1 MNANRRRRPRRDG
14 GEFRREI
21 DFSSWVPRTSVG
33 EKVKSGEI
41 KTMNEFMKLSTPIKE
56 VEIVDKLLPM
66 MGEEVIDVGRVQR
79 VTDSGRRMRFRV
91 VVGVG
96 NRNGYVGVG
105 VAKGKEAG
113 PTIRKAI
120 ERAKLNVVEIKR
132 GCGSW
137 ECGCGGPHTV
147 PFRVTGKMG
156 SVSVTLSPAPRG
168 TDLVSGEIARKI
180 LALAGISDVW
190 VHTDGHTRTAINFS
204 NAVLDALANTKRM
217 KVKDSDVK
225 NLNIILGEEAKK
237 EEAGEPGKEGIEVE
251 PKAEKEQ
258 TKEDSKAEE
267 KEPTAVPKPEKKGD
281 AVKSAPEEKV
291 EAPKKEDK
299 SNKEEEK
306 AEKKEEPKKE
316 EVREESKSQE
326 PKKEEIKESD
336 GDKKD

>member
-1 MNANRRRRPRRDG
+1 MNANRRRRPKRDG

-41 KTMNEFMKLSTPIKE
+41 KTMNDFMKRSTPIKE

-120 ERAKLNVVEIKR
+120 KRAKLNVVEIKR

-137 ECGCGGPHTV
+137 ECGCGNPHTV
-147 PFRVTGKMG
+147 PFKITGKSG
-156 SVSVTLSPAPRG
+156 SVSVTLYPAPKG
-168 TDLVSGEIARKI
+168 TGAVSGEIARKI

-204 NAVLDALANTKRM
+204 RAILDALANTKRM

-225 NLNIILGEEAKK
+225 NLNIILGEEEKT
-237 EEAGEPGKEGIEVE
+237 EEPEKEGVEVE
-251 PKAEKEQ
+251 LKPGKEQ
-258 TKEDSKAEE
+258 TKEGSKAEE
-267 KEPTAVPKPEKKGD
+267 KGLKEEKPKPEKKE
-281 AVKSAPEEKV
+281 AKEKKLEEK
-291 EAPKKEDK
+291 K
-299 SNKEEEK
+299 SKEEEPKK
-306 AEKKEEPKKE
+306 AEKKEESKKKESEGSKKE
-316 EVREESKSQE
+316 EV
-326 PKKEEIKESD
+326 KESD
-336 GDKKD
+336 EGSKD

>member
-1 MNANRRRRPRRDG
+1 MNAKRRRRPRREG
-14 GEFRREI
+14 NEFRGEI
-21 DFSSWVPRTSVG
+21 DFSGWIPRTSVG

-41 KTMNEFMKLSTPIKE
+41 KTMNEFMKLSAPIKE

-190 VHTDGHTRTAINFS
+190 VHTEGHTRTAINFS
-204 NAVLDALANTKRM
+204 GAVLDALANTKRM
-217 KVKDSDVK
+217 KVKDSDVE

-237 EEAGEPGKEGIEVE
+237 EEPEKEGIEVE
-251 PKAEKEQ
+251 
-258 TKEDSKAEE
+258 SKS
-267 KEPTAVPKPEKKGD
+267 EKKEGT
-281 AVKSAPEEKV
+281 VKSTPDEKV
-291 EAPKKEDK
+291 ETPKKEEK
-299 SNKEEEK
+299 SKEEEVD
-306 AEKKEEPKKE
+306 KKEESKEPKKE
-316 EVREESKSQE
+316 EVKEEPKKESKSQE
-326 PKKEEIKESD
+326 PKKEEVKESD

>member
-1 MNANRRRRPRRDG
+1 MNGNRRRRPRRDG

-21 DFSSWVPRTSVG
+21 DFSSWVPRTSIG
-33 EKVKSGEI
+33 ERVKSGEI
-41 KTMNEFMKLSTPIKE
+41 KTMNDFMKLSTPIKE

-120 ERAKLNVVEIKR
+120 ERAKLNIVEIKR

-137 ECGCGGPHTV
+137 ECSCGNPHTV
-147 PFRVTGKMG
+147 PFKITGKSG
-156 SVSVTLSPAPRG
+156 SVLVTLYPAPKG
-168 TDLVSGEIARKI
+168 TGPVSGEIARKI

-204 NAVLDALANTKRM
+204 RAILDALTNTKRM
-217 KVKDSDVK
+217 KVKESDVD
-225 NLNIILGEEAKK
+225 NLNIILGEEEKG
-237 EEAGEPGKEGIEVE
+237 EEPEKEGIEVE
-251 PKAEKEQ
+251 LKAGKEQ
-258 TKEDSKAEE
+258 TKEEPKAEE
-267 KEPTAVPKPEKKGD
+267 KEPKEEKPKPEKKG
-281 AVKSAPEEKV
+281 E
-291 EAPKKEDK
+291 KKEE
-299 SNKEEEK
+299 S
-306 AEKKEEPKKE
+306 KEEPKKE
-316 EVREESKSQE
+316 SKEKKPEGKDHKKESKE
-326 PKKEEIKESD
+326 PKKEEVKESD
-336 GDKKD
+336 GDKEG

>member
-1 MNANRRRRPRRDG
+1 MNAKRRRRPKRDG

-21 DFSSWVPRTSVG
+21 DFSSWMPRTSIG

-41 KTMNEFMKLSTPIKE
+41 KTMNEFMKLSAPIKE

-137 ECGCGGPHTV
+137 ECGCGSPHTV
-147 PFRVTGKMG
+147 PFRVTGKVG

-190 VHTDGHTRTAINFS
+190 VHTEGHTRTAINFS
-204 NAVLDALANTKRM
+204 GAVLDALANTKRM

-225 NLNIILGEEAKK
+225 SLNIILGEEAKK
-237 EEAGEPGKEGIEVE
+237 EETEEPGKEGIEVE
-251 PKAEKEQ
+251 LKTEKEQ
-258 TKEDSKAEE
+258 TKEEPKAEE
-267 KEPTAVPKPEKKGD
+267 KEPKAVPKPEEKEET
-281 AVKSAPEEKV
+281 VKSTPEDKL
-291 EAPKKEDK
+291 EAPKKEEK
-299 SNKEEEK
+299 PEKKEEKKPEK
-306 AEKKEEPKKE
+306 TEEPKKE
-316 EVREESKSQE
+316 EVKEESKE
-326 PKKEEIKESD
+326 PKKEEVKEID
-336 GDKKD
+336 QGKKD

>member
-14 GEFRREI
+14 NEFKREI
-21 DFSSWVPRTSVG
+21 DLSGWVPRTSVG

-41 KTMNEFMKLSTPIKE
+41 KTMNEFMKLSAPIKE

-147 PFRVTGKMG
+147 PFRVTGKTG

-204 NAVLDALANTKRM
+204 SAVLDALANTKRM
-217 KVKDSDVK
+217 KVKDSDVD

-237 EEAGEPGKEGIEVE
+237 EEPEKEGIEVE
-251 PKAEKEQ
+251 
-258 TKEDSKAEE
+258 SKS
-267 KEPTAVPKPEKKGD
+267 EKKEGT
-281 AVKSAPEEKV
+281 VKSTPEEKV
-291 EAPKKEDK
+291 DAHKKEEKPKKEEVNK
-299 SNKEEEK
+299 KEESK
-306 AEKKEEPKKE
+306 EPKKE
-316 EVREESKSQE
+316 EVKEEPKKESKSQE
-326 PKKEEIKESD
+326 PKKEEVKESD

>member
-1 MNANRRRRPRRDG
+1 MNANRRRRPKRDG
-14 GEFRREI
+14 NEFRREI
-21 DFSSWVPRTSVG
+21 DFSSWMPRTSVG

-120 ERAKLNVVEIKR
+120 ERAKLNIVEIKR

-204 NAVLDALANTKRM
+204 SAVLDALANTKRM
-217 KVKDSDVK
+217 KVKDSDVD

-237 EEAGEPGKEGIEVE
+237 EESGKEGIEVE
-251 PKAEKEQ
+251 SKKPDKEEV
-258 TKEDSKAEE
+258 KEESK
-267 KEPTAVPKPEKKGD
+267 PD
-281 AVKSAPEEKV
+281 EKV
-291 EAPKKEDK
+291 KAPKKEEKPD
-299 SNKEEEK
+299 KEEAK

-316 EVREESKSQE
+316 EVDKKEESKE
-326 PKKEEIKESD
+326 PKKEEVKESD
-336 GDKKD
+336 EDKED